1 MSDLPWRSDMQM
13 RALLSTLFWVSALVS
28 LGAIPWARADHDIQ
42 AIAPE
47 SPPPL
52 RDFVRVSGTRFMI
65 GDTPFHFIGANAGVV
80 HGRPH
85 REAMERTLDAVRA
98 DGLRVIRIWA
108 LGERADDAPEWSRD
122 FAFRLGES
130 GWIESSFEHLDRLLV
145 AARERD
151 LRVIVVLANRWR
163 DYGGIPQYLRWIGL
177 PFDEQRPN
185 EFEIARFWDSP
196 RAEELYRAHVR
207 RVVSRVNSVSGI
219 AYREDPTI
227 MAWELVNE
235 SGAPPRAAPS
245 LIRWTQSQARFIRE
259 LDPHHL
265 ISAGHIGYDRAHER
279 DTWLAIQR
287 LPEIDYCDAHAYPAA
302 YGRVRDLRELSRY
315 IDDHVQLAHHVVQ
328 KPFVWGEFGFSTR
341 ALRVLGMARAR
352 LYHAFLRAAHRDGVA
367 GALVWTYLPYED
379 RPLDHG
385 IHPDGEGE
393 RRTRDVRAVLSRA
406 ARRWTRS
413 PPEERNPRLGRTR
426 GAEPIFERI
435 RHVRG
440 TSRVHENWSDDHR
453 LLIPIDAFERA
464 RFEAF
469 GRFDGGA
476 ITHVYGVGRGD
487 VRYRFANPLGAVSRL
502 TLTMRASSEL
512 PGRGTGATP
521 EDGARVR
528 VWIDEEVV
536 GAIDVPADDGLGRRV
551 ELVMSDRELL
561 QRLFGRPHRTHE
573 LRLEVVPGHGAE
585 GLCLYGEATGREA
598 IDPEIA
604 VELPGAIELMIVP

>member
-1 MSDLPWRSDMQM
+1 MGLV
-13 RALLSTLFWVSALVS
+13 TWV
-28 LGAIPWARADHDIQ
+28 RADHEIEEVN
-42 AIAPE
+42 AAPQSTSLDE
-47 SPPPL
+47 RP
-52 RDFVRVSGTRFMI
+52 RDFVRVSGTRFVI
-65 GDTPFHFIGANAGVV
+65 GETPFHFIGANAGVV

-85 REAMERTLDAVRA
+85 REAMERTLDAVQA

-108 LGERADDAPEWSRD
+108 LGERAEDAPEWSRD

-151 LRVIVVLANRWR
+151 LRAIVVLANRWR
-163 DYGGIPQYLRWIGL
+163 DYGGIPQYLRWIGV
-177 PFDEQRPN
+177 PFDEQRQSGPS
-185 EFEIARFWDSP
+185 EFEIAHFWDSP
-196 RAEELYRAHVR
+196 QAEALYRAHVR
-207 RVVSRVNSVSGI
+207 RVVSRVNSVSGV
-219 AYREDPTI
+219 AYRDDPTI

-235 SGAPPRAAPS
+235 SGAPPRASAS
-245 LIRWTQSQARFIRE
+245 LVRWTQAQARFIRE

-302 YGRVRDLRELSRY
+302 YGRVRDPRELARY
-315 IDDHVQLAHHVVQ
+315 VDDRVQLAHHVAR

-341 ALRVLGMARAR
+341 APRVLGMARAR
-352 LYHAFLRAAHRDGVA
+352 LYHHFLRAAHRDGVA

-385 IHPDGEGE
+385 IHPAGEGE
-393 RRTRDVRAVLSRA
+393 RRTRDVRAVLARA
-406 ARRWTRS
+406 ARRWARN
-413 PPEERNPRLGRTR
+413 PPEERNPRLGQAR
-426 GAEPIFERI
+426 GADPIFERI
-435 RHVRG
+435 RHARG
-440 TSRVHENWSDDHR
+440 TSRVHRDWSDDGR
-453 LLIPIDAFERA
+453 LIIPIDAFERA

-476 ITHVYGVGRGD
+476 LEHVYGVGRGD
-487 VRYRFANPLGAVSRL
+487 VRYRFASPPRAMTRL

-512 PGRGTGATP
+512 PGNGHGATA
-521 EDGARVR
+521 EDGSRVR
-528 VWIDEEVV
+528 VWIDEEIAGEVDLPV
-536 GAIDVPADDGLGRRV
+536 DDGLGRRV
-551 ELVMSDRELL
+551 VLAIEDGELL
-561 QRLFGRPHRTHE
+561 GRIFAPPRRTHT

-604 VELPGAIELMIVP
+604 AELPGAIELAITL